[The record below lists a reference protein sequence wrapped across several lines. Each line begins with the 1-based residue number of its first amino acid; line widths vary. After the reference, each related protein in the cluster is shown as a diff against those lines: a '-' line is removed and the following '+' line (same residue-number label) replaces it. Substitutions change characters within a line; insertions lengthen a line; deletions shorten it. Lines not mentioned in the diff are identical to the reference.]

1 MQLDWVTFGLE
12 IINFLVLVWILQ
24 HFLYKPVLATIER
37 RKAAIEKV
45 LADAADRRKEAD
57 ELKQQLQDRIAG
69 WEKEKEGL
77 RKEVL
82 AEVEDERKRRM
93 AAMQA
98 DLEHENEKR
107 LAVAKH
113 QADEQRRQTEHET
126 NSRAGR
132 MASALLQRL
141 ASPELEDRLVDVLIE
156 DLGQLDDERRK
167 SLKDACQNADGKVT
181 LLSAFPVAE
190 QARSKIIAALEQA
203 AGRSVTAQFG
213 TDDALVT
220 GLRISVGPLVL
231 HANIGDELA
240 YFAEH
245 LAHAG

>member
-37 RKAAIEKV
+37 RKAAVEKV

-77 RKEVL
+77 RKEAL
-82 AEVEDERKRRM
+82 AKVEDERKRRM

-98 DLEHENEKR
+98 DLERENEKR
-107 LAVAKH
+107 LAVERH
-113 QADEQRRQTEHET
+113 QAEEQRRHVEHET
-126 NSRAGR
+126 IARAGR

-141 ASPELEDRLVDVLIE
+141 ASPELEDRLVTVLVE
-156 DLGQLDDERRK
+156 DLGQLDDERRR
-167 SLKDACQNADGKVT
+167 SLAEACQHADGKAAVT
-181 LLSAFPVAE
+181 SAFPIAE
-190 QARSKIIAALEQA
+190 RARSKIVSALEQA
-203 AGRSVTAQFG
+203 VGRRVTAEFG
-213 TDDALVT
+213 KDEALVT

-231 HANIGDELA
+231 HANIGDELT

-245 LAHAG
+245 LVDAN